1 MVPPLRG
8 RPILFITR
16 MITDR
21 IGLHLVL
28 LSLLIEYI
36 YLDLVISY
44 MRLSIVCCCF
54 FLNLFILLDVSFV
67 SIILPTKG
75 YPSYRSFHLF
85 LDFSG
90 RSVGNK
96 SHPCIALHYLTAPL
110 YYLDA

>member
-54 FLNLFILLDVSFV
+54 FFNLFILFLGDLPLKHFSFDF
-67 SIILPTKG
+67 SFPSEILSAALFIFLMMKYIAFNSP
-75 YPSYRSFHLF
+75 F
-85 LDFSG
+85 LDSFQ
-90 RSVGNK
+90 
-96 SHPCIALHYLTAPL
+96 ILA
-110 YYLDA
+110 